1 MSKVYNF
8 SAGPSMLPEPA
19 LQAAAKAAIDYNGCG
34 MSLMTM
40 SHRSKPI
47 VAMFAETEAL
57 LREALDIPQNFK
69 VLFLQGGASLQFC
82 MVPMNLLPQDGCA
95 DYTITGVWAKKAAKE
110 AKLFGKVNEAC
121 SSAEATFS
129 YIPKDLK
136 QDPKATYLHVTSN
149 NTIYGTEWKSF
160 PKPANP
166 DGYLV
171 VDMSSDI
178 LSRKFDWT
186 NMGLV
191 YAGAQKNMGPAGVTI
206 AIVRDDI
213 LGKGERTIP
222 TMLSYATHIEGESM
236 FNTPPVFS
244 VYVVNETLKWVKSVG
259 GVDALH
265 QINERKAAKLYK
277 AIADSSFFKNPVA
290 VEDRSPMNVTFVP
303 TVEGHDEEFIDFCKA
318 RGLMQLKGHRSV
330 GGFRASIYNAM
341 PEEGV
346 DALIEA
352 MKDFEKKL

>member
-57 LREALDIPQNFK
+57 LREALDIPSNFK

-110 AKLFGKVNEAC
+110 AKQFGKVNEAC

-129 YIPKDLK
+129 YIPKELK

-149 NTIYGTEWKSF
+149 NTIYGTQWKSF

-166 DGYLV
+166 NGYLV

-186 NMGLV
+186 DMGLV
-191 YAGAQKNMGPAGVTI
+191 FAGAQKNMGPAGVTI

-213 LGKGERTIP
+213 LGKVERTIP
-222 TMLSYATHIEGESM
+222 TMLNYTTHIEGESM

-259 GVDALH
+259 GVDALKA
-265 QINERKAAKLYK
+265 INDRKAAKLYK
-277 AIADSSFFKNPVA
+277 AIDDSSFFKNPVA

-303 TVEGHDEEFIDFCKA
+303 TAEGHDEEFIDFCKA